1 MAGQM
6 VFSAPDAGPLFLVT
20 RFEQAFHAP
29 YGRACLFRL
38 PVRIRS
44 TT

>member
-6 VFSAPDAGPLFLVT
+6 VFSAPDAGPLFLIT
-20 RFEQAFHAP
+20 RCEHAFHAP